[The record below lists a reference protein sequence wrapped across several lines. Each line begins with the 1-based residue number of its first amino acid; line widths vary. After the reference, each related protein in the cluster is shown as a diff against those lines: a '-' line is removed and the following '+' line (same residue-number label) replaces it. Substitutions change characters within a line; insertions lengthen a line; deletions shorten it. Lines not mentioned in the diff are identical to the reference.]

1 MAKRKY
7 TLTEAG
13 RAAIIAAAK
22 KRIKEHPK
30 RPRTK
35 NKKGSPEWLA
45 ALKVSAAKARAGISI
60 EARRINAA
68 KARAAYQAQA
78 AERRAAK
85 AVISA
90 AEAPAPK
97 PMAKPKAEA
106 PKKQSRGVN
115 KSKGTPVDQK
125 LFSVYREFYKAQ
137 GHMVLSDTNR
147 QKIAHL
153 VTDRRFMQDVLS
165 AHDVLWITRQA
176 TWSIHRDRPVV
187 GKGGDIVAVLRGLG
201 LPEEEVGGVIAS
213 EFDKEVLPFFELSI
227 DLLEAVD
234 HFNAYGVYG
243 PVFTDRRVLLGDD
256 QCHLSISA
264 STLV

>member
-7 TLTEAG
+7 TLTPEG
-13 RAAIIAAAK
+13 RAALVAAAQ
-22 KRIKEHPK
+22 KRRKEHPK
-30 RPRTK
+30 KPRTK
-35 NKKGSPEWLA
+35 NKRGTPEWLE
-45 ALKVSAAKARAGISI
+45 ALRASAARAREGISV

-68 KARAAYQAQA
+68 KARAAYQRQA
-78 AERRAAK
+78 AERRAA
-85 AVISA
+85 
-90 AEAPAPK
+90 APPEPPK
-97 PMAKPKAEA
+97 PPKTPKEPKPKK
-106 PKKQSRGVN
+106 PKKKQSREVN
-115 KSKGTPVDQK
+115 KSKGAPVDQK
-125 LFSVYREFYKAQ
+125 LFAIYREFYRAH
-137 GHMVLSDTNR
+137 GHMTLSEGNR

-243 PVFTDRRVLLGDD
+243 PVFTDRRTLLGD

-264 STLV
+264 SALS